1 MQKSKLLWGVLLLFI
16 GTITVITLVY
26 YIRLYYSEKEEY
38 FQQKALYE
46 QNVKL
51 YELGIKYPEKAH
63 IYARRLYDA
72 DTPRSIDGT
81 FFKGDFDFQKE
92 IENCSRARGKAFELY
107 LISAQK
113 GNVHSQVFLADYYR
127 SSYNSELNSNNIQR
141 ATTYGEQAAH
151 WYFIAAKNGSAYAQG
166 ELGNCYKLGIGV
178 TQNFEKAIYW
188 TKLGVKNGDAK
199 AAWRLGNLYESGL
212 AYYKKDYSDEIYWY
226 DGEEFLL
233 KGGVKRNLFEGSA
246 EKTAIEIYLEPNQD
260 KAEYYWQLANNRG
273 YQENRELGEVI

>member
-1 MQKSKLLWGVLLLFI
+1 MQKSKLLWRVLLLFI
-16 GTITVITLVY
+16 GTITAITLIY

-63 IYARRLYDA
+63 IYARHLYNA
-72 DTPRSIDGT
+72 DTPRSVDGT

-92 IENCSRARGKAFELY
+92 IEDCSRARGKAFELY

-113 GNVHSQVFLADYYR
+113 GNVHSQVFLADYYK
-127 SSYNSELNSNNIQR
+127 SSYHSELNSNNIQR
-141 ATTYGEQAAH
+141 ANTYGEQAAH
-151 WYFIAAKNGSAYAQG
+151 WYFIAAKKGSAYAQG

-212 AYYKKDYSDEIYWY
+212 AYYKDYADRLYWY
-226 DGEEFLL
+226 EGKEFLL
-233 KGGVKRNLFEGSA
+233 KGWIKRDLFND
-246 EKTAIEIYLEPNQD
+246 EKTIFKVYLEQNQD